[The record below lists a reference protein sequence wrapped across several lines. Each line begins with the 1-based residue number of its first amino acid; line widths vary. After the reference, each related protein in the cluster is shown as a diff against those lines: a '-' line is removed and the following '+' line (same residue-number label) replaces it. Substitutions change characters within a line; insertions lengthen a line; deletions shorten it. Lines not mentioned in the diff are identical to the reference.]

1 MKNFD
6 SFDAQGARRHF
17 AGELTSVLP
26 LWNHPKT
33 VAPAL
38 TFGASFRG
46 AALLRSAFWQTPL
59 RKVASE
65 GPPFESNDLRN

>member
-33 VAPAL
+33 VAL
-38 TFGASFRG
+38 YFASGEGLLNRG
-46 AALLRSAFWQTPL
+46 VF
-59 RKVASE
+59 
-65 GPPFESNDLRN
+65 